1 MSIIAGYIT
10 PHPPLIIPDIG
21 KGEEN
26 KIKTTIQSF
35 HEIAR
40 TIAKQKPE
48 TIVVITPH
56 HLNYQD
62 YFHMSSGQYGQGNFS
77 HFNSQIS
84 VQVQYDQELIEH
96 LSNISDFP
104 CGTRGQQHND
114 LDHGTMIPL
123 YFVNQYY
130 QDYQVVRLS
139 LSGLSLDKHYHYG
152 KKIGKILNQIDKDI
166 VVIASGDLSH
176 KLKREGPYGYIHEG
190 PEFDKEVI
198 RILKQGHLESLTKI
212 NEKLYQKAAECGLR
226 SFVILA
232 GILSQ
237 SHIES
242 RLLSYEGPF
251 GFGYAVASFQ
261 VIDPYKSLAVK
272 TLKHYLDNHD
282 MMTVPDDLPEEMLI
296 EKAGVFV
303 SIKKNGHLRGCI
315 GTIQPSQKKI
325 AKEII
330 QNTLSASFKDPRFP
344 PIQANE
350 FNDLSFSV
358 DVLKAA
364 EPVDHIGQLDVKRY
378 GIIVRHGYRSG
389 LLLPNLEG
397 IDTVEEQIDIAL
409 RKAGIASHED
419 YEIQRFEV
427 VRH

>member
-10 PHPPLIIPDIG
+10 PHPPIIIPDIG

-35 HEIAR
+35 HKIAQ

-62 YFHMSSGQYGQGNFS
+62 YFHISSGQFGQGDFS
-77 HFNSQIS
+77 NFNSKES
-84 VQVQYDQELIEH
+84 LKVAYDQALIER

-104 CGTRGQQHND
+104 CGTRGQQHNA

-123 YFVNQYY
+123 YFINQYY

-152 KKIGKILNQIDKDI
+152 KKIGNILNQIDKKV

-176 KLKREGPYGYIHEG
+176 KLKKEGPYGYVQEG
-190 PEFDKEVI
+190 PEFDQEI
-198 RILKQGHLESLTKI
+198 TQILKQGHLKELTNIK
-212 NEKLYQKAAECGLR
+212 EKLYQKAAECGLR

-232 GILSQ
+232 GILNQSQ
-237 SHIES
+237 IES
-242 RLLSYEGPF
+242 HLLSYEGPF
-251 GFGYAVASFQ
+251 GVGYAVASFQ
-261 VIDPYKSLAVK
+261 VLDAYKSLAIK
-272 TLKHYLDNHD
+272 TLKYYLDNKEI
-282 MMTVPDDLPEEMLI
+282 MTVPEDLPDEMLK

-303 SIKKNGHLRGCI
+303 SIKKNGQLRGCI
-315 GTIQPSQKKI
+315 GTIQSTQKNI

-344 PIQANE
+344 PIQADE
-350 FNDLSFSV
+350 FDDLSFSV
-358 DVLKAA
+358 DVLKTP
-364 EPVDHIGQLDVKRY
+364 EPVGHIDQLDVKRY

-419 YEIQRFEV
+419 YEIERFEV